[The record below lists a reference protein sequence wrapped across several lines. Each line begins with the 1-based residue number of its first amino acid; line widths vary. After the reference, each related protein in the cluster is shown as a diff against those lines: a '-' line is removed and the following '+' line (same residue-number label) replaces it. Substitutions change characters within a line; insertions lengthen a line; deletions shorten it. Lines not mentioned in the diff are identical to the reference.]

1 MRNIRLSSLCKF
13 LKQLRNR
20 FNLILFI
27 LAFFAEEISLVNS
40 SMLVDFV
47 FFRALNRVVL
57 FSYIQWLVLILGC
70 TFVVEFELI
79 FGF

>member
-57 FSYIQWLVLILGC
+57 FSYIKSLVLILGC